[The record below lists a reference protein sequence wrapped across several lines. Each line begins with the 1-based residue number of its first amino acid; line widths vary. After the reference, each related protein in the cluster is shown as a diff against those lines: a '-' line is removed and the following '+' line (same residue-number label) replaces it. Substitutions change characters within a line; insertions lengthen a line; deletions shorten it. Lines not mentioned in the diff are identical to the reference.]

1 MKLHS
6 YVSLLPSKNYKTFF
20 VVSVSLCIFSTRRHH
35 INKIPYCLTETN
47 SQGLIIE
54 RKTNIVLSVI
64 ILFVHVEDLQIEDL
78 SFWPGELK
86 FIEPIRT
93 WYFRNCCI
101 RRAPGQGQL
110 SLFAPFVILVVVR
123 CYHIQ

>member
-1 MKLHS
+1 MDIICEL
-6 YVSLLPSKNYKTFF
+6 
-20 VVSVSLCIFSTRRHH
+20 
-35 INKIPYCLTETN
+35 PYCPPETN

-54 RKTNIVLSVI
+54 SKTNIVLSII

-93 WYFRNCCI
+93 GYFRNCCI
-101 RRAPGQGQL
+101 RRAPG
-110 SLFAPFVILVVVR
+110 
-123 CYHIQ
+123 

>member
-1 MKLHS
+1 MEI
-6 YVSLLPSKNYKTFF
+6 
-20 VVSVSLCIFSTRRHH
+20 VVFHIASQIRKVGLMINRH
-35 INKIPYCLTETN
+35 TN
-47 SQGLIIE
+47 
-54 RKTNIVLSVI
+54 VFLSVI

-93 WYFRNCCI
+93 WYFRNSCI
-101 RRAPGQGQL
+101 RRASRQGQL
-110 SLFAPFVILVVVR
+110 SLLAPFVIFVIVC

>member
-1 MKLHS
+1 MIRKLENDF
-6 YVSLLPSKNYKTFF
+6 SLGVL
-20 VVSVSLCIFSTRRHH
+20 LCIPWYSQCANL
-35 INKIPYCLTETN
+35 ISELPYCLTEIN

-54 RKTNIVLSVI
+54 SKTNIVLSVI

-93 WYFRNCCI
+93 RYFRNCCI
-101 RRAPGQGQL
+101 RRTPG
-110 SLFAPFVILVVVR
+110 
-123 CYHIQ
+123 